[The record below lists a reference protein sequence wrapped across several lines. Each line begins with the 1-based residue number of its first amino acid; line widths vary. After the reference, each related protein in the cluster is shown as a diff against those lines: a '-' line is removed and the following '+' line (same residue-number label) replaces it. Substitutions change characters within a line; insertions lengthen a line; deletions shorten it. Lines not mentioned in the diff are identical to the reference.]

1 MNIST
6 SSNRVTIDGNIKSI
20 GDFQSIKNS
29 IDSLVASNKSIVID
43 IKNSLS
49 LTSAV
54 IGYFNKL
61 ILKDKIGVQVNVGDK
76 QLYELLDDLNLTSVF
91 NLKKV

>member
-6 SSNRVTIDGNIKSI
+6 NSNRITIEGNIKSV
-20 GDFQSIKNS
+20 GDFQTIKS
-29 IDSLVASNKSIVID
+29 SVDSLLSTNKSIVVE
-43 IKNSLS
+43 IKDSLS
-49 LTSAV
+49 ITSAV

-61 ILKDKIGVQVNVGDK
+61 ILKDKINMQIHVGNT

-91 NLKKV
+91 NLKKI